1 MGVGI
6 PLGCKSFW
14 SQIFFVCF
22 LPYFFCTVLSGR
34 TNPSPLGNCAG
45 LIGLNLGHKLLF
57 VLMIRVLLNAQM
69 RKETAKSYVFCFAA
83 DTVMHVLCPLSA
95 FY

>member
-1 MGVGI
+1 MSVGI

-14 SQIFFVCF
+14 SLIFLVCF

-34 TNPSPLGNCAG
+34 INPSPLGNCAG
-45 LIGLNLGHKLLF
+45 LIGLNLGHKFLF
-57 VLMIRVLLNAQM
+57 VLMIWVLFNAQM

-83 DTVMHVLCPLSA
+83 DTVTVVCPLSA